1 MTFDIDFVR
10 AQFPA
15 FLTPDGKNLAFFEN
29 AGGSYACLQVI
40 DRLERFYRERKM
52 QPYWP
57 ARPSK
62 LGGAEMNEARARISK
77 MMGID
82 TDELS
87 FGPST
92 TQNTYVLSQAFR
104 QMMKEGEAIVVTNQ
118 DHEANSGPWR
128 RLAETEVEVRE
139 WCVDHETGRLDVK
152 DLENLLDDRV
162 RLVCFPH
169 CSNIIAD
176 INPVAE
182 IVKAV
187 HQVGAYT
194 CVDGVSYAPHGIPNV
209 KDLGAD
215 IYLFSSYKTYG
226 PHQGIMAMT
235 RDLAQKLPNQGHHF
249 NATDITKR
257 FTPAGPDHAQIAAC
271 AGIVD
276 YFEALHDHHFD
287 ENVAL
292 PEKGKAVHDLL
303 RACEEDLMQPLLDYI
318 TSKTSLRLLGP
329 EKAQERTPTFAV
341 KTQNSPRTIA
351 ERLAERHI
359 AVGADNFYGV
369 RPLEAMGLDA
379 DEGVLRM
386 SFVHY
391 TSKSEIL
398 RLINALDDII

>member
-1 MTFDIDFVR
+1 MAFDIDFVR

-29 AGGSYACLQVI
+29 AGGSYACMQVI
-40 DRLERFYRERKM
+40 ERLERFYRERKM

-62 LGGAEMNEARARISK
+62 LGGDEMDEARLRLAK

-82 TDELS
+82 EDELS

-92 TQNTYVLSQAFR
+92 SQNTYVLSQAFR
-104 QMMKEGEAIVVTNQ
+104 QMMKTGEAIVVTNQ

-128 RLAETEVEVRE
+128 RLAETEIEVRE
-139 WCVDHETGRLDVK
+139 WRLDRETGRLDLK
-152 DLENLLDDRV
+152 DLENLLDDKV

-169 CSNIIAD
+169 CSNILAD
-176 INPVAE
+176 LNPVAE
-182 IVKAV
+182 VTRII
-187 HQVGAYT
+187 HQVGAYA

-226 PHQGIMAMT
+226 PHQGIMAIA
-235 RDLAQKLPNQGHHF
+235 RDLAQKLPNQGHYF
-249 NATDITKR
+249 NVDNLTKR

-276 YFEALHDHHFD
+276 YFEAIYSHHFN
-287 ENVAL
+287 EEVTL
-292 PEKGKAVHDLL
+292 SEKGKAVHN
-303 RACEEDLMQPLLDYI
+303 LMRSREQELMHPLLDYI
-318 TSKTSLRLLGP
+318 NNKNSLRLLGP
-329 EKAQERTPTFAV
+329 KKARERAPTFAV
-341 KTQNSPRTIA
+341 HTQVPPRTIA
-351 ERLAERHI
+351 EGLAEKHI

-379 DEGVLRM
+379 DEGVLRI

-391 TSKSEIL
+391 TNEHEIL
-398 RLINALDDII
+398 RLIEALDDII